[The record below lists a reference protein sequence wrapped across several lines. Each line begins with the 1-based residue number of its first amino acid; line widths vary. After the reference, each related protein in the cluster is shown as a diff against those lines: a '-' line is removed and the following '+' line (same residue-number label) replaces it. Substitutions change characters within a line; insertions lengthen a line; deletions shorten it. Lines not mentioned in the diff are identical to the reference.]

1 VEAVSPAGPIG
12 AFLGLIVG
20 WLDYKVVGGWV
31 ERKLRETDRSQTAAD
46 KARLR
51 APDRL
56 VPQVVPA
63 LDRGG
68 VPGRGLSFGQRD
80 RGMMEIELALTGH
93 ANGVYE
99 R

>member
-46 KARLR
+46 KA
-51 APDRL
+51 D
-56 VPQVVPA
+56 
-63 LDRGG
+63 
-68 VPGRGLSFGQRD
+68 
-80 RGMMEIELALTGH
+80 
-93 ANGVYE
+93 YE
-99 R
+99 RRIAWFRKLFLLSTVGVFPVVGYLLGSAIAG